1 MSVDRKRS
9 LSELKI
15 ASENTRA
22 AFTGSVDDLRS
33 QIGDTVTEIKSRISP
48 ANLKEEAKD
57 HLRSSTAA
65 VVSSLKRKASENPL
79 QTLAIGAGLAYPLW
93 NIFRNIPA
101 PILLVGTGFVL
112 AHQRWNGSVEENM
125 TAGVGEH
132 ASNAVSAI
140 SDAATTGAET
150 LSRKVADVKN
160 AASAGAQS
168 LVDKATRMAQQVEEE
183 MTDSVQNVSEIK
195 GRLVAQARKSG
206 NSLFDFVLQNP
217 LLVAGAGLAV
227 GAFVAASVPVSESE
241 NRLFGQSSDELKKAM
256 NKSAGAGVEVAR
268 NAAAGMLE
276 DVKTVAA
283 EQGLSAENLIS
294 ATDSLTA
301 GVRAVA
307 DKGMQALDR
316 KNLSPSQQQQSNNGQ
331 SGGFHE

>member
-1 MSVDRKRS
+1 
-9 LSELKI
+9 
-15 ASENTRA
+15 
-22 AFTGSVDDLRS
+22 
-33 QIGDTVTEIKSRISP
+33 
-48 ANLKEEAKD
+48 
-57 HLRSSTAA
+57 
-65 VVSSLKRKASENPL
+65 
-79 QTLAIGAGLAYPLW
+79 
-93 NIFRNIPA
+93 
-101 PILLVGTGFVL
+101 
-112 AHQRWNGSVEENM
+112 
-125 TAGVGEH
+125 
-132 ASNAVSAI
+132 
-140 SDAATTGAET
+140 
-150 LSRKVADVKN
+150 
-160 AASAGAQS
+160 
-168 LVDKATRMAQQVEEE
+168 MAQQVEEE

-331 SGGFHE
+331 SGGFHENKKGH